1 MPNLQHK
8 VLLKNMLHAMQGR
21 CYCICIPL
29 FKKGK
34 KKKRLLLTPKCA
46 RISWNTREKKGCFH
60 PCGILS
66 HISSTHPNTLS
77 VSGSSFILKETFIH
91 VGAIFSNNSCTGQ
104 LSKPKCNSHFY
115 RKKNEGAK
123 K

>member
-34 KKKRLLLTPKCA
+34 KKKKRLLLTPKCA
-46 RISWNTREKKGCFH
+46 RISWNTRGKKGCFH
-60 PCGILS
+60 VEFCLTFLAPIQILYQFLGHLS
-66 HISSTHPNTLS
+66 FSKKHSSM
-77 VSGSSFILKETFIH
+77 
-91 VGAIFSNNSCTGQ
+91 
-104 LSKPKCNSHFY
+104 
-115 RKKNEGAK
+115 
-123 K
+123 